1 MFIREN
7 LWLIIRL
14 MSMIIGISGGTGSG
28 KTTVANRILESV
40 SASEVVFIQ
49 QDSYY
54 RNLTDLPLDFRGI
67 ANFDHPD
74 ALDNELLVNHV
85 RRLKSGEAI
94 ELPLY
99 DFKTNSRLNETRTVE
114 PKPIVIVEG
123 ILIFADP
130 RLLEQMDIKVFVD
143 TPDDI
148 GFIRRLRRDI
158 AERGRTIES
167 VIEQYLGTVRPM
179 HMQFVEPSK
188 RHADVIIPE
197 GGHPTDVVVERQA
210 AEALA
215 DLVRRALAQVGDEVR
230 SVGRAAAVAEDEDLP
245 VLGQR
250 GAVAVD
256 EARDG
261 VLGDGVQ
268 RLLLLLEVPAD
279 PVGDG
284 AGGADSAGSAGG
296 AVTFGAGGHE
306 TSSGASGGHPFGAVI
321 LMQPRRGL

>member
-1 MFIREN
+1 M
-7 LWLIIRL
+7 LILSNRFKA

-54 RNLTDLPLDFRGI
+54 RNLTDLPLDYRGL

-85 RRLKSGEAI
+85 RRLKAGEAI

-99 DFKTNSRLNETRTVE
+99 DFKTHSRLNETRTVA

-148 GFIRRLRRDI
+148 RFIRRLGRDI
-158 AERGRTIES
+158 AERGRTVES
-167 VIEQYLGTVRPM
+167 VIEQYLATVRPM

-197 GGHPTDVVVERQA
+197 GGHNLVSIDLLSVKIRER
-210 AEALA
+210 LA
-215 DLVRRALAQVGDEVR
+215 SVLSTVG
-230 SVGRAAAVAEDEDLP
+230 
-245 VLGQR
+245 GQ
-250 GAVAVD
+250 
-256 EARDG
+256 
-261 VLGDGVQ
+261 
-268 RLLLLLEVPAD
+268 
-279 PVGDG
+279 
-284 AGGADSAGSAGG
+284 
-296 AVTFGAGGHE
+296 H
-306 TSSGASGGHPFGAVI
+306 
-321 LMQPRRGL
+321 